1 MKNETV
7 GVVAAML
14 AATGT
19 AGAQQTIP
27 SAAERPTS
35 IGSAEYFTG
44 QVMVEPIFGASEH
57 RNVSAAMVTFQPGA
71 RSAWHTHPIGQTIV
85 VVASAGP
92 RRTAARSK

>member
-1 MKNETV
+1 MKNVTV

-19 AGAQQTIP
+19 AGAQQTIS

-57 RNVSAAMVTFQPGA
+57 RNVSAGMVTFQPGEA
-71 RSAWHTHPIGQTIV
+71 ISRHKRKSTSLLHPMVQQQRQG
-85 VVASAGP
+85 
-92 RRTAARSK
+92 